1 MSAEAATDD
10 NRKYPGLRELARR
23 PKFRRL
29 IAAQAFSQAADGLY
43 QIALATTLVFGV
55 EHAQTPAQVTK
66 LLAVTTIPFSLV
78 GPFTGPFIDR
88 FSRRSVLVGS
98 KVAMTLITL
107 ALIPAGSAPE
117 ALLLG
122 LIVVNVSI
130 NRFFHATKNAVLPSL
145 VPGNRYLVANAVSTT
160 TGMVCALGG
169 AVIAGP
175 LVDSTSRTV
184 GLVAGAVCMAVSGI
198 LAATLSLPPGEKRG
212 LSGIASELREN
223 LRDVGDGLRI
233 LRGSAAASYGVVS
246 VWAIRALLGFVV
258 LASLVLLRA
267 RFDIQAS
274 GFSAIWA
281 ALGIGGFVGALL
293 VHPVA
298 RRVGYRGVA
307 PLAMLVA
314 AVAAAVGGPVASLF
328 ALLPAVFVGGAC
340 MSATKISSDTLIQGG
355 VPDAYRGRA
364 FTVYELGYNGAFVLA
379 GLIPTALRGAL
390 GDLGVILLTAGLAVI
405 TALFLERW
413 RRRVP
418 EPIEVRSYSGSRG
431 EETPREVTF
440 GGETLRV
447 EDVERSWEEDRAGT
461 RLRCFRLRL
470 EGGRRVQVSLG
481 ETWQL
486 DVELSR
492 ASAPPRAAGRT

>member
-1 MSAEAATDD
+1 MTAGLFRHSSST
-10 NRKYPGLRELARR
+10 YPGLRDLASR

-55 EHAQTPAQVTK
+55 ETARTPAQVTK
-66 LLAVTTIPFSLV
+66 LLAVTTIPFALV

-88 FSRRSVLVGS
+88 FSRRSVLVGA
-98 KVAMTLITL
+98 KVAMTMLTL
-107 ALIPAGSAPE
+107 AMVPAGAGPE
-117 ALLLG
+117 SFLLS

-130 NRFFHATKNAVLPSL
+130 NRFFHATKNAVLPTL
-145 VPGNRYLVANAVSTT
+145 VPPERYLVANAVSTT
-160 TGMVCALGG
+160 TGMVFALGG

-175 LVDSTSRTV
+175 LVDATSRTV
-184 GLVAGAVCMAVSGI
+184 GLVAGAVCMAISGA
-198 LAATLSLPPGEKRG
+198 LAATLPLPAGEKRG
-212 LSGIASELREN
+212 LAGIASELREN
-223 LRDVGDGLRI
+223 LRDVRDGLRI
-233 LRGSAAASYGVVS
+233 LRSSAQASYGVVS

-267 RFDIQAS
+267 RFDIRAS

-281 ALGIGGFVGALL
+281 ALGVGGFVGALL

-307 PLAMLVA
+307 PVAMVVA
-314 AVAAAVGGPVASLF
+314 AVAAAVGGPIASLF
-328 ALLPAVFVGGAC
+328 ALLPAIFVGGAC
-340 MSATKISSDTLIQGG
+340 MSATKISSDTLVQRGI
-355 VPDAYRGRA
+355 PDRYRGRV
-364 FTVYELGYNGAFVLA
+364 FTVYELGYNGAFVVA

-405 TALFLERW
+405 TAGALALW

-418 EPIEVRSYSGSRG
+418 EPVDVRSYAGSRG
-431 EETPREVTF
+431 DETPREVVIRGT
-440 GGETLRV
+440 TLAV
-447 EDVERSWEEDRAGT
+447 EEVEGAWQEERDGR

-470 EGGRRVQVSLG
+470 EGGRRVQISLG
-481 ETWQL
+481 ETWSL
-486 DVELSR
+486 DRELTR
-492 ASAPPRAAGRT
+492 G

>member
-1 MSAEAATDD
+1 VTAGTVPARA
-10 NRKYPGLRELARR
+10 RGFPGLRDLAAK

-98 KVAMTLITL
+98 KAMMTVLTL
-107 ALIPAGSAPE
+107 AMIPAGSAPE
-117 ALLLG
+117 ALLLA

-145 VPGNRYLVANAVSTT
+145 VPPQRYLIANAVSTT

-175 LVDSTSRTV
+175 LVDSTSPAV
-184 GLVAGAVCMAVSGI
+184 GLTAAAVCMAISGV
-198 LAATLSLPPGEKRG
+198 LAATLPLPPGEKRG
-212 LSGIASELREN
+212 LAGIVSELRDN

-233 LRGSAAASYGVVS
+233 LRASAQASYGVVS

-281 ALGIGGFVGALL
+281 ALGVGGFMGALL

-298 RRVGYRGVA
+298 RRLGYRGVA
-307 PLAMLVA
+307 PVAMAVA
-314 AVAAAVGGPVASLF
+314 AVAAAVGGPIASLF

-340 MSATKISSDTLIQGG
+340 MSATKIASDTLIQGG
-355 VPDAYRGRA
+355 VPDRYRGRA
-364 FTVYELGYNGAFVLA
+364 FTVYELGYNGAFVVA
-379 GLIPTALRGAL
+379 GLIPTALRGTL
-390 GDLGVILLTAGLAVI
+390 GDLGVILLTSGLALA
-405 TALFLERW
+405 TAVGLERW
-413 RRRVP
+413 RRKVP
-418 EPIEVRSYSGSRG
+418 EPIDVRSYAGSRADQA
-431 EETPREVTF
+431 PREVTL
-440 GGETLRV
+440 GGATLVV
-447 EDVERSWEEDRAGT
+447 EEVERTWQEDRGG
-461 RLRCFRLRL
+461 RMLRCFRLRL
-470 EGGRRVQVSLG
+470 RGGRRIQVSLG

-486 DVELSR
+486 DAELATR
-492 ASAPPRAAGRT
+492 PATAGGGTGA